1 MKTKCPNCGATHSLD
16 SLIMANKGGEAFL
29 QAFDVPS
36 ELKTAIIQYLGLF
49 RSAGRDLSF
58 DRVAKLL
65 AELNPVIKAG
75 KVTFDRQT
83 FDTPIPAWVWAIE
96 QAIKARDDGRLTLP
110 LKNHNWL
117 YAVMRQF
124 DPRKDAPA
132 KTTNASPA
140 YGQTVVFNGVKKS
153 LLNGKTFQETWD
165 IVSQANKGSGETMD
179 ETYERI
185 KEQY

>member
-16 SLIMANKGGEAFL
+16 SLLMANKGGEAFL
-29 QAFDVPS
+29 QAFDVPP
-36 ELKTAIIQYLGLF
+36 ELKTPLIQYLGLF

-83 FDTPIPAWVWAIE
+83 FDTPIPAWSWAIE
-96 QAIKARDDGRLTLP
+96 QAIKA
-110 LKNHNWL
+110 
-117 YAVMRQF
+117 
-124 DPRKDAPA
+124 RKDAPA
-132 KTTNASPA
+132 KTTNANPA
-140 YGQTVVFNGVKKS
+140 YGETIMLNGLRKP
-153 LLNGKTFQETWD
+153 LFNGKTAQETWD
-165 IVSQANKGSGETMD
+165 IVNQAHEGMESLD

-185 KEQY
+185 KHQY

>member
-29 QAFDVPS
+29 QAFDVPP
-36 ELKTAIIQYLGLF
+36 ELKTPIIQYLGLF
-49 RSAGRDLSF
+49 RSVGRDLSF

-65 AELNPVIKAG
+65 AELNPIIHAG

-83 FDTPIPAWVWAIE
+83 FDAPVAAWTWAIE
-96 QAIKARDDGRLTLP
+96 QAIKARDEGRLTLP

-117 YAVMRQF
+117 FAVMRQF
-124 DPRKDAPA
+124 DPRKDAPG
-132 KTTNASPA
+132 KTTNAAPA
-140 YGQTVVFNGVKKS
+140 YGATVMFNGVRKP
-153 LLNGKTFQETWD
+153 LLNGKDAQETWD
-165 IVSQANKGSGETMD
+165 IVNQARNPGESLD

-185 KEQY
+185 EGDY

>member
-16 SLIMANKGGEAFL
+16 SLVMANKGGDAFL
-29 QAFDVPS
+29 QAFDEPP
-36 ELKTAIIQYLGLF
+36 ELKTPIIQYLGLF
-49 RSAGRDLSF
+49 RSVGRDLSF

-65 AELNPVIKAG
+65 AELNPVVKAG
-75 KVTFDRQT
+75 KVTFDRHT

-96 QAIKARDDGRLTLP
+96 QAIKARDEGRLSLP

-124 DPRKDAPA
+124 DPRKDVPA
-132 KTTNASPA
+132 KTTNASA
-140 YGQTVVFNGVKKS
+140 AHGETVAFNGVKKPVFA
-153 LLNGKTFQETWD
+153 GRTQQETWD
-165 IVSQANKGSGETMD
+165 IVNQARDPGESLD

-185 KEQY
+185 KSNY